1 MKKIVSFLAAAAK
14 LGFGIASAQTRFV
27 SEEPQNRKAL
37 LEEYTGIHCGFCPDG
52 HARANAL
59 LEQYPDDLFIM
70 NIHAGSF
77 ADPANTREVDLRTS
91 YGNALANN
99 AGANTF
105 PSGSVNRHIFSGK
118 VTATERTAWASNVPK
133 ILAMASPVNIAA
145 KGTLDWETRTLSV
158 TVQVY
163 YTDNSAVSTN
173 YIQVAI
179 TQDNI
184 VGTQNNNGNANPSQ
198 ILPGGKYIH
207 HHAFRDFL
215 TGQWGDSITTT
226 TRGSFVEKTYTKTLP
241 EIIGNV
247 NLDFLDLHFI
257 AFVTESRNEVLN
269 ACKVEMEHKN
279 SPSHYVK
286 LSDMNQAI
294 DNTCD
299 DSICF
304 TFKMETAI
312 ATEPITSIVFNYE
325 ASSGTQ
331 EFEYTPEE
339 ALTAN
344 KTYTLKTAPIAVTQR
359 GVNQHLSMKIAKIN
373 GKDYSFEINNLVES
387 DGIKLLALTPSH
399 NINVNIWQ
407 DKYGSDITWVLK
419 EIGEENALV
428 TGGPY
433 IDLQGT
439 QTVKRTTQ
447 ATLADGCYIFTIY
460 DKNKDGINNNA
471 SGAGHLSITDSI
483 DRPVMLHD
491 GKYKDSLRYL
501 IRFDANA
508 QPLNPVANEKEQADY
523 HAVLAPNPANEY
535 SALSFELPAAQTVR
549 VRIIANNGIC
559 ALDLGNKNL
568 TAGKQNIL
576 LPVNQLAEGLYI
588 IQVSGE
594 KLNLTQK
601 LMIVR

>member
-1 MKKIVSFLAAAAK
+1 MKKIVSFLAAAAMMS
-14 LGFGIASAQTRFV
+14 FGIASAQTRFV
-27 SEEPQNRKAL
+27 SEEAQNRKAL
-37 LEEYTGIHCGFCPDG
+37 LEEYTGIHCGYCPDG

-59 LEQYPDDLFIM
+59 LEKYPDDLFIM
-70 NIHAGSF
+70 NIHAGSY
-77 ADPANTREVDLRTS
+77 AAPNAREVDLRTE
-91 YGNALANN
+91 YGEALVSN
-99 AGANTF
+99 AGVPGF

-163 YTDNSAVSTN
+163 YTANSATETN
-173 YIQVAI
+173 YIQVAV

-184 VGTQNNNGNANPSQ
+184 VGTQSNYGNYNPSQ
-198 ILPGGKYIH
+198 ILPEGKYIH
-207 HHAFRDFL
+207 NHAFRDFL
-215 TGQWGDSITTT
+215 TGQWGDAVTTT
-226 TRGSFVEKTYTKTLP
+226 TEGSFVEKTYTKTLP
-241 EIIGNV
+241 ETIKNV
-247 NLDFLDLHFI
+247 NLDLIDLHFI

-269 ACKVEMEHKN
+269 ACKVEMEHKHA
-279 SPSHYVK
+279 PDYYVK
-286 LSDMNQAI
+286 LSSMNQVL

-299 DSICF
+299 NNIRFS
-304 TFKMETAI
+304 FKMETNI
-312 ATEPITSIVFNYE
+312 AAEPITSIVFNYE
-325 ASSGTQ
+325 TPSGAQ
-331 EFEYTPEE
+331 EFEYKPEE

-344 KTYTLKTAPIAVTQR
+344 KTYTLETAPIAVAQR
-359 GVNQHLSMKIAKIN
+359 SVNQHVSMKIAKIN
-373 GKDYSFEINNLVES
+373 GKDYSFETNNLVEA
-387 DGIKLLALTPSH
+387 DGIKLLALTPTH
-399 NINVNIWQ
+399 DINVNIWQ
-407 DKYGSDITWVLK
+407 DKYGSDITWQLK
-419 EIGEENALV
+419 EIGGSVLAS
-428 TGGPY
+428 GGPY
-433 IDLQGT
+433 PDLSSNN
-439 QTVKRTTQ
+439 TVKRTTQ